1 MWFCACPLLGRELFS
16 CSRAEASR
24 AGDAEMRNIMA
35 GIDSLDGTLYYQWL
49 INNNS
54 TSTMLNAISG
64 TDSLQGV
71 SGLGGLGNLGSL
83 GSVSG
88 IGTSGAS
95 FASILQSAMSG
106 VNATDSLAAASMADK
121 LSGILEEAAQT
132 EDTSSLSY
140 RTAQELYEYFANQ
153 ASVRANSLLGNSG
166 VAESVAGSLLGKGSS
181 GTAKSSQGAGAGS
194 SNGGNQLSG
203 IEALNQQMMRG
214 QEIDFSKIDAAVE
227 NAFAESALI

>member
-64 TDSLQGV
+64 TDSLNGV
-71 SGLGGLGNLGSL
+71 GGLGSLAGLGSA
-83 GSVSG
+83 GS
-88 IGTSGAS
+88 IGTPGTS
-95 FASILQSAMSG
+95 FASILQSYMSG
-106 VNATDSLAAASMADK
+106 ADAADSLAAASMADK
-121 LSGILEEAAQT
+121 LSGILEEAAET

-140 RTAQELYEYFANQ
+140 RTAQELYEYFSNQ
-153 ASVRANSLLGNSG
+153 ASVRANSLLGSSG
-166 VAESVAGSLLGKGSS
+166 VAESVAGSLLGKGSA
-181 GTAKSSQGAGAGS
+181 GMTEGSQSAGSGS
-194 SNGGNQLSG
+194 SNGGNNLSG
-203 IEALNQQMMRG
+203 IDALNQQMMGG

>member
-35 GIDSLDGTLYYQWL
+35 GIDSIDGTLYYQWL

-64 TDSLQGV
+64 TDSLNGV
-71 SGLGGLGNLGSL
+71 GGLGSLAGLGSA
-83 GSVSG
+83 GS
-88 IGTSGAS
+88 IGTPGTS
-95 FASILQSAMSG
+95 FASILQSYMSG
-106 VNATDSLAAASMADK
+106 ADAADSLAAASMADK
-121 LSGILEEAAQT
+121 LSGILEEAAET

-140 RTAQELYEYFANQ
+140 RTAQELYEYFSNQ
-153 ASVRANSLLGNSG
+153 ASVRANSLLGSSG
-166 VAESVAGSLLGKGSS
+166 VAESVAGSLLGKGSA
-181 GTAKSSQGAGAGS
+181 GMTEGSQSAGSGS
-194 SNGGNQLSG
+194 SNGGNNLSG
-203 IEALNQQMMRG
+203 IDALNQQMMGG

>member
-1 MWFCACPLLGRELFS
+1 M
-16 CSRAEASR
+16 
-24 AGDAEMRNIMA
+24 AGDAEMRNVMA

-83 GSVSG
+83 GSVGG

-121 LSGILEEAAQT
+121 LSGMLEEAAQT

-166 VAESVAGSLLGKGSS
+166 VGESVASSLLGKSGA
-181 GTAKSSQGAGAGS
+181 GTAGSSQGAGSGS
-194 SNGGNQLSG
+194 SNGGNPLFG
-203 IEALNQQMMRG
+203 IDALNQQLMRG
-214 QEIDFSKIDAAVE
+214 QEIDFSKVDAAVE
-227 NAFAESALI
+227 NAFAESGLI

>member
-1 MWFCACPLLGRELFS
+1 MFACS
-16 CSRAEASR
+16 WAEASR
-24 AGDAEMRNIMA
+24 AGDAEMRNVMA
-35 GIDSLDGTLYYQWL
+35 GIDSIDGTLYYQWL

-64 TDSLQGV
+64 TDSLNGV
-71 SGLGGLGNLGSL
+71 SGLGGLGGLGSL
-83 GSVSG
+83 GSAG
-88 IGTSGAS
+88 TIGTSGTS
-95 FASILQSAMSG
+95 FASILQNYMSG
-106 VNATDSLAAASMADK
+106 TNAADSLAAASMADK

-140 RTAQELYEYFANQ
+140 RTAQELYEYFSNQ

-166 VAESVAGSLLGKGSS
+166 VSESVAGSLLGKSS
-181 GTAKSSQGAGAGS
+181 AGAAKNSQGTDSGS
-194 SNGGNQLSG
+194 SNGGNQISG
-203 IEALNQQMMRG
+203 IDALNQQMMRG